1 MATKSPAKSSAVKS
15 SAGNSA
21 MFDEKKWQAQDD
33 LRTLQRAREIEA
45 NRSRLAAA
53 KREADAQLKA
63 LQKVKLK

>member
-1 MATKSPAKSSAVKS
+1 MATKSPAKSRVTM
-15 SAGNSA
+15 A
-21 MFDEKKWQAQDD
+21 MAMPDQKWQAQDD

-45 NRSRLAAA
+45 NRTRLAAA

>member
-1 MATKSPAKSSAVKS
+1 MATKSPAKSSAIKTV
-15 SAGNSA
+15 

-45 NRSRLAAA
+45 NRSRMAAA